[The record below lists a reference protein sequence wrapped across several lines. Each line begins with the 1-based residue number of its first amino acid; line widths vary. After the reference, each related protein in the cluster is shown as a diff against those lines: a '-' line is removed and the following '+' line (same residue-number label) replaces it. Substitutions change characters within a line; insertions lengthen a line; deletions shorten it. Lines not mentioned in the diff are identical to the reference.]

1 MAYKISDNDVI
12 KENKLTVFKSVIV
25 GVHEAFAPLGPE
37 QGTAF
42 GYISG
47 GQQPPSDLGPA
58 DNKIEKFSFVS
69 DTGGT
74 NVGQLTQARLFAA
87 GQSSSTHGYT
97 SGGRSPGIAIALNTV
112 DKYPFS
118 SDDNASDVGDLA
130 LTSQY
135 GGGNN
140 STSSGYHTGGIT
152 YPGPTITTVN
162 NIQKYTFASDA
173 TVSDAADLNTSVYKH
188 SSQSSPTHGYTAGG
202 DGPSPPGTDTDV
214 IQKFTFASDANA
226 TDVGNLTSV
235 RDFAKGGNSSLTH
248 GYVAGGSTN
257 LNIIEKFSFSVDGN
271 SSDVGD
277 LTQGRSSV
285 TGVNSSSFGYNA
297 GGSTFPPYVAVN
309 TIDKFPFSSD
319 ANATDVADLDQI
331 KNSAA
336 GQQV

>member
-12 KENKLTVFKSVIV
+12 RENKLTVFKSVIV
-25 GVHEAFAPLGPE
+25 GVHETFAPLGPE

-42 GYISG
+42 GYASG
-47 GQQPPSDLGPA
+47 GQQTPFTPA
-58 DNKIEKFSFVS
+58 TYNVIEKFPFSS
-69 DTGGT
+69 DT
-74 NVGQLTQARLFAA
+74 NASDVGDLTQQRYRASA
-87 GQSSSTHGYT
+87 QSSSTHGYT
-97 SGGRSPGIAIALNTV
+97 SGGQPSGITIALNTV
-112 DKYPFS
+112 DKFPFS
-118 SDDNASDVGDLA
+118 TDGNAADVGDLA
-130 LTSQY
+130 LTSHS
-135 GGGNN
+135 GGGSV

-152 YPGPTITTVN
+152 YPGPTITTIN

-235 RDFAKGGNSSLTH
+235 RDFLFGGNSSLTH
-248 GYVAGGSTN
+248 GYVAGGTPN
-257 LNIIEKFSFSVDGN
+257 INIIEKFSFSVDGN
-271 SSDVGD
+271 ASDVGD

-285 TGVNSSSFGYNA
+285 TGVNSGSSGYNA